1 MPLHCALGIRDD
13 LLGGLRP
20 MWRIKVGMAHATEVD
35 RTVRTSL
42 AVTLWEK
49 METRKLLAMHSS
61 PFQTA
66 STASLLAVTTVFL
79 AADGEHDEHAHLGA
93 EAILFPKPRY
103 GAKVNRKQTH

>member
-1 MPLHCALGIRDD
+1 
-13 LLGGLRP
+13 

-66 STASLLAVTTVFL
+66 LTASLLAVTTVFL

-93 EAILFPKPRY
+93 EAIPFPKPRY